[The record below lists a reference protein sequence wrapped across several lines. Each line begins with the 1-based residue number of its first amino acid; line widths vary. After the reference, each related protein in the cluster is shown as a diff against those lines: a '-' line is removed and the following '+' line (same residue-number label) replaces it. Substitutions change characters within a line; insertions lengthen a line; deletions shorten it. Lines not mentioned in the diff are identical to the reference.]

1 MALSFPLA
9 WPSVATARRVTIR
22 ARSTVGVSA
31 SPFTAE
37 QQVYVNQG
45 EVWALD
51 VQLPPMKRAAAEDWI
66 GFLVA
71 LNGMEGTFTAGQPGY
86 TAPRGDWLGSPK
98 VHGAHAAG
106 VKSIAMDGFTAFA
119 TVKRGDWFQ
128 TGSGSSAHLHKI
140 VQDGTAD
147 SGGELTLEVW
157 PRTRAALADDATFT
171 TTSPVGL
178 WRLASNDREWDID
191 LAMIYGISFSAIEAL

>member
-1 MALSFPLA
+1 MALSYPLA
-9 WPSVATARRVTIR
+9 WPGTGNARSVKIR

-37 QQVYVNQG
+37 QQVYVHQG
-45 EVWALD
+45 EVWAMD
-51 VQLPPMKRAAAEDWI
+51 VQLPVMGRAAAENWI
-66 GFLVA
+66 GFLLA
-71 LNGMEGTFTAGQPGY
+71 LNGMEGTFNAGQPGY
-86 TAPRGDWLGSPK
+86 STPRGDWLGLPQ

-119 TVKRGDWFQ
+119 TVKRGDWLQ
-128 TGSGSSAHLHKI
+128 TGSGSSAHLHK
-140 VQDGTAD
+140 VAQDATAD

-157 PRTRAALADDATFT
+157 PRTRAALADNATFT

-191 LAMIYGISFSAIEAL
+191 LAMLYGISFSAIEAL